1 MGRRPA
7 RCYRYIKGKA
17 YPKSRYNRSCPDPKL
32 RFYEGGNK
40 KSSWTLF
47 PVCVHLVSD
56 EREQITSEALEAC
69 RVAINKYLL
78 TKMTKDD
85 FHFRIRPHPWHV
97 LRINKMLTCAGAD
110 RLQAGMRQAFGKS
123 YAKASRINIG
133 DHLVSIRVKREAVP
147 HVLEALRRGKNK
159 LPGRQKVFI
168 SVNHGFSKYT
178 HNQVETAL
186 KEDKL
191 VSQGSHVNIENERG
205 RLADTILFKKLN
217 KIMFEQEGSEEN

>member
-40 KSSWTLF
+40 KSTWEQF

-110 RLQAGMRQAFGKS
+110 RLQSGMRQAFGKS
-123 YAKASRINIG
+123 YAKACRIKIG
-133 DHLVSIRVKREAVP
+133 DHLVSIRVKKEMVP

-159 LPGRQKVFI
+159 LPGRQKIFI

-178 HNQVETAL
+178 SVQIEEAK
-186 KEDKL
+186 KEEKL
-191 VSQGSHVNIENERG
+191 ISKGSHVLIEKEKG
-205 RLADTILFKKLN
+205 PLANSLLFKKLN
-217 KIMFEQEGSEEN
+217 TMIREQQETESN

>member
-40 KSSWTLF
+40 KSSWTQF

-78 TKMTKDD
+78 TKMTKED

-110 RLQAGMRQAFGKS
+110 RLQSGMRQAYGKS
-123 YAKASRINIG
+123 YAKACRINIG
-133 DHLVSIRVKREAVP
+133 DHLVSIRVKKEVVP

-178 HNQVETAL
+178 PQE
-186 KEDKL
+186 
-191 VSQGSHVNIENERG
+191 IEV
-205 RLADTILFKKLN
+205 A
-217 KIMFEQEGSEEN
+217 Q